1 MELDKYG
8 KKALNFVLE
17 GESLFITGKAGTG
30 KTTVLREL
38 TSQCRRKKKN
48 VVVLAPTGVAAKND
62 YVAPQQTVHSTEE
75 KPEQPKKTWNKRN
88 F

>member
-30 KTTVLREL
+30 KTTVARI
-38 TSQCRRKKKN
+38 
-48 VVVLAPTGVAAKND
+48 VAQILYNLK
-62 YVAPQQTVHSTEE
+62 
-75 KPEQPKKTWNKRN
+75 
-88 F
+88 